1 MRIIL
6 SCVLLLLAASP
17 TRGQVV
23 ETERGKVE
31 FIGLEQWTV
40 TSLVDTLRALEPDR
54 SLHACAAVLIDKLGF
69 PDASVIIYPGEGKMY
84 TIVTVIEPDN
94 SARVRYL
101 LAPSDTMA
109 PVAGWQE
116 AISIFE
122 DNPSAIHMGLRF
134 YGYFLAGKSDSAHA
148 MAADFAD
155 YADLE
160 KVNALWGFLQE
171 RGREKDKELAL
182 WTLTNDGN
190 VTNRVIAVAL
200 LANHAESDLVWWR
213 LVDALRDS
221 DAQVC
226 TVARDVLYT
235 LSMYV
240 PREVDW
246 KSAAG
251 SLRWLLS
258 GTNLFA
264 FTETLDLLRRTHV
277 PPGLA
282 GELLSDNA
290 ELLLA
295 YLKAEHEKTRQT
307 AQEFLVQLSVLEY
320 TTYEQWEHWIEQLKR
335 DK

>member
-1 MRIIL
+1 MRVFL
-6 SCVLLLLAASP
+6 YCVLLLLTASP
-17 TRGQVV
+17 IQGQIVD
-23 ETERGKVE
+23 TEQGKVE

-54 SLHACAAVLIDKLGF
+54 SLHACAAILTDKLGF
-69 PDASVIIYPGEGKMY
+69 SDASVIIYPGEDGMY
-84 TIVTVIEPDN
+84 TVVTVIEPDN

-101 LAPSDTMA
+101 PAPGDTME

-122 DNPSAIHMGLRF
+122 DNPSAIHMGLQF
-134 YGYFLAGKSDSAHA
+134 YGYLLAGKSDSAHA
-148 MAADFAD
+148 MVVEFAD
-155 YADLE
+155 YAETD
-160 KVNALWGFLQE
+160 KVDALWRFLQ
-171 RGREKDKELAL
+171 GRSGEKDKELAL

-190 VTNRVIAVAL
+190 VKNRVVAAAL
-200 LANHAESDLVWWR
+200 LANHAESDLIWWR

-221 DAQVC
+221 DAQVRS
-226 TVARDVLYT
+226 VARDILYT
-235 LSMYV
+235 LSMHV
-240 PREVDW
+240 PRGVDW
-246 KSAAG
+246 EPAAG
-251 SLRWLLS
+251 SLRWLLN

-264 FTETLDLLRRTHV
+264 FTATLDLLRRTRV
-277 PPGLA
+277 SPGIA

-295 YLKAEHEKTRQT
+295 CLKAEHEKTRQT
-307 AQEFLVQLSVLEY
+307 TQEFLVQLSGLEY

>member
-1 MRIIL
+1 M
-6 SCVLLLLAASP
+6 
-17 TRGQVV
+17 
-23 ETERGKVE
+23 
-31 FIGLEQWTV
+31 
-40 TSLVDTLRALEPDR
+40 
-54 SLHACAAVLIDKLGF
+54 
-69 PDASVIIYPGEGKMY
+69 
-84 TIVTVIEPDN
+84 
-94 SARVRYL
+94 
-101 LAPSDTMA
+101 
-109 PVAGWQE
+109 
-116 AISIFE
+116 
-122 DNPSAIHMGLRF
+122 
-134 YGYFLAGKSDSAHA
+134 
-148 MAADFAD
+148 
-155 YADLE
+155 
-160 KVNALWGFLQE
+160 
-171 RGREKDKELAL
+171 
-182 WTLTNDGN
+182 
-190 VTNRVIAVAL
+190 

-307 AQEFLVQLSVLEY
+307 AQEFLVQLSALEY

-335 DK
+335 DN